1 MEVTQS
7 RDREVQGHSEEDQ
20 QTLQAKQS
28 RRHGPTGTE
37 AIPLAEEDVNLIII
51 KDYFHSSQFS

>member
-37 AIPLAEEDVNLIII
+37 AIPLAEEDVNIRTP
-51 KDYFHSSQFS
+51 